1 MNVLETILSFLTT
14 LARIIFPRR
23 KRPVAGDDLCPCPLP
38 EPPIPPLPVER
49 GNGSN
54 PRRSRSDSLPPL
66 SPPPEADWLG
76 LSGYTLIWQEESGV
90 FIRYWRDKSSSVK
103 SICLRSHKHHLWPQR
118 WCLVLS
124 HPRYATHL
132 TGSVPHICLRAD
144 KA

>member
-23 KRPVAGDDLCPCPLP
+23 KRPVAGDDLCPYPLP

-66 SPPPEADWLG
+66 SPPP
-76 LSGYTLIWQEESGV
+76 GYTLMLAGGIGSL
-90 FIRYWRDKSSSVK
+90 YK
-103 SICLRSHKHHLWPQR
+103 
-118 WCLVLS
+118 VL
-124 HPRYATHL
+124 A
-132 TGSVPHICLRAD
+132 G
-144 KA
+144 

>member
-66 SPPPEADWLG
+66 SPPPEADW
-76 LSGYTLIWQEESGV
+76 QEESGV

>member
-66 SPPPEADWLG
+66 SPHPEAPHPEAPHPEADWLG
-76 LSGYTLIWQEESGV
+76 LSGYTLMLAGGIGSLYKV
-90 FIRYWRDKSSSVK
+90 
-103 SICLRSHKHHLWPQR
+103 
-118 WCLVLS
+118 LV
-124 HPRYATHL
+124 
-132 TGSVPHICLRAD
+132 G
-144 KA
+144 

>member
-23 KRPVAGDDLCPCPLP
+23 KRPVAGDDLCPYPLP

-76 LSGYTLIWQEESGV
+76 DVYKRQLRLPPDAGRRDRES
-90 FIRYWRDKSSSVK
+90 
-103 SICLRSHKHHLWPQR
+103 L
-118 WCLVLS
+118 
-124 HPRYATHL
+124 
-132 TGSVPHICLRAD
+132 
-144 KA
+144 

>member
-76 LSGYTLIWQEESGV
+76 LSGYTLILAGGSGSL
-90 FIRYWRDKSSSVK
+90 YKE
-103 SICLRSHKHHLWPQR
+103 L
-118 WCLVLS
+118 
-124 HPRYATHL
+124 A
-132 TGSVPHICLRAD
+132 G
-144 KA
+144 

>member
-66 SPPPEADWLG
+66 SPPPKPTG
-76 LSGYTLIWQEESGV
+76 SGYTLMLAGGIGSL
-90 FIRYWRDKSSSVK
+90 YK
-103 SICLRSHKHHLWPQR
+103 
-118 WCLVLS
+118 VL
-124 HPRYATHL
+124 A
-132 TGSVPHICLRAD
+132 G
-144 KA
+144 

>member
-66 SPPPEADWLG
+66 SPPPATPHPEADSPGLLG
-76 LSGYTLIWQEESGV
+76 HPP
-90 FIRYWRDKSSSVK
+90 
-103 SICLRSHKHHLWPQR
+103 LRGRGGGGPYKV
-118 WCLVLS
+118 LV
-124 HPRYATHL
+124 
-132 TGSVPHICLRAD
+132 G
-144 KA
+144 

>member
-54 PRRSRSDSLPPL
+54 PHRSRSDSLPPL
-66 SPPPEADWLG
+66 SPPPEDPPPQTPRHG
-76 LSGYTLIWQEESGV
+76 LTRSTPMLAEE
-90 FIRYWRDKSSSVK
+90 IPRNYK
-103 SICLRSHKHHLWPQR
+103 
-118 WCLVLS
+118 VL
-124 HPRYATHL
+124 A
-132 TGSVPHICLRAD
+132 G
-144 KA
+144 

>member
-49 GNGSN
+49 GNRSN

-76 LSGYTLIWQEESGV
+76 LSGYTLMLAGGIGSL
-90 FIRYWRDKSSSVK
+90 YK
-103 SICLRSHKHHLWPQR
+103 
-118 WCLVLS
+118 VL
-124 HPRYATHL
+124 A
-132 TGSVPHICLRAD
+132 G
-144 KA
+144 

>member
-54 PRRSRSDSLPPL
+54 PPSSLPA
-66 SPPPEADWLG
+66 PEADWLG
-76 LSGYTLIWQEESGV
+76 LSGYTLMLAGGIGSL
-90 FIRYWRDKSSSVK
+90 YK
-103 SICLRSHKHHLWPQR
+103 
-118 WCLVLS
+118 VL
-124 HPRYATHL
+124 A
-132 TGSVPHICLRAD
+132 G
-144 KA
+144 

>member
-76 LSGYTLIWQEESGV
+76 LSGYTLMLAEGSGV
-90 FIRYWRDKSSSVK
+90 FIRCWRDKSSSVK

>member
-54 PRRSRSDSLPPL
+54 PRRSRS

-76 LSGYTLIWQEESGV
+76 LSGYTLMLAGGIGSL
-90 FIRYWRDKSSSVK
+90 YK
-103 SICLRSHKHHLWPQR
+103 
-118 WCLVLS
+118 VL
-124 HPRYATHL
+124 A
-132 TGSVPHICLRAD
+132 G
-144 KA
+144 

>member
-66 SPPPEADWLG
+66 SPPP
-76 LSGYTLIWQEESGV
+76 
-90 FIRYWRDKSSSVK
+90 K
-103 SICLRSHKHHLWPQR
+103 P
-118 WCLVLS
+118 
-124 HPRYATHL
+124 
-132 TGSVPHICLRAD
+132 TGSASPATP
-144 KA
+144 